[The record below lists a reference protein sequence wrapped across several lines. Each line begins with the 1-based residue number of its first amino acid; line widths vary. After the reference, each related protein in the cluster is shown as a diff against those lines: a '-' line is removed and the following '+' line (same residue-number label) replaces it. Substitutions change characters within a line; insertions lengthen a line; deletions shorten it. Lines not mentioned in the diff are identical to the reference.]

1 MLLPKGKRRSERPKR
16 KFYRQIYEIFLE
28 KDQPIVLFIIKPHKI
43 LNYHFLIGGNL
54 GNRVQYLAKA
64 RQEISEKI
72 GEILSISK
80 LYETAA
86 WGYTEQPAFL
96 NQALF
101 LKSDLLPSE
110 VLEKINE
117 IERNLGRERN
127 QKWYARTLDIDIIFC
142 EQQIIDLP
150 HLSIPHPHIS
160 ERRFVLVPLAE
171 IAATFLHPILK
182 LNVQE
187 LLENCPD
194 HLEVKPYETPTHL
207 Q

>member
-1 MLLPKGKRRSERPKR
+1 MFFS
-16 KFYRQIYEIFLE
+16 
-28 KDQPIVLFIIKPHKI
+28 IKLYKI

-54 GNRVQYLAKA
+54 GNREHYLAKA

-72 GEILSISK
+72 GEIIAISK

-96 NQALF
+96 NQAIF
-101 LKSDLLPSE
+101 LRSDLLPLE

-117 IERNLGRERN
+117 IEQKLGRERH

-142 EQQIIDLP
+142 QEQIIDLP
-150 HLSIPHPHIS
+150 NLTIPHPHIS

-171 IAATFLHPILK
+171 IASNFQHPILK
-182 LNVQE
+182 RSVQE
-187 LLENCPD
+187 LLEKCSD
-194 HLEVKPYETPTHL
+194 TLEVKPL
-207 Q
+207 F